1 MTFSGITAGYRRQS
15 RGMKTFIGV
24 GLVAVVYLVDTL
36 TPSEISFSIFYL
48 MPISLVAMTVG
59 WGSAI
64 FISILSGLAWV
75 LADYIGG
82 SHYSAHWIPVWNM
95 CMRIGIFILIARLL
109 IRLGAERD
117 RAGRA
122 EAAAQ
127 RATKAKSDFL
137 ANMSH
142 EIRTPLNAILGVS
155 QLLGETKLEATQREY
170 IRILQTEGEQ
180 LRRLIND
187 VLDLSKFE
195 AGKFQ
200 LESKPFHLGELA
212 RSIVQTFSPQA
223 TGKGLKLDVEI
234 AGAADREWTGDGHR
248 LRQVLA
254 NLLTNALKFTE
265 KGGVVLGIDG
275 GEETAGGRR
284 VKFSVRDTGIGI
296 EEKVREQLFNRYQ
309 QLASPSANLSAG
321 TGLGLSISRALV
333 EAMGGQLQLE
343 SVAGQGST
351 FYFSLP
357 LLPAQP
363 AAGEIGAVAAAGRA
377 MPSLAGTTA
386 LVVEDY
392 RTNQLIFLEYL
403 KDAGCMGTLAENGRV
418 AVERFCAGRFDVVIM
433 DMQMPVLDGWSATR
447 EIRAWEKQNGRPPT
461 PIIALT
467 ASASQED
474 RERCQEAG
482 CTLFLSKPLLKPELL
497 KAVAGVVSGRAA
509 EKPAA
514 AQAKESDPLVALFL
528 DDVKNSLGEIR
539 RAIEAGDW
547 RQVGFCAHQ
556 LAGSGATF
564 GFPAIT
570 VLGRKLEEAV
580 AAQNAPQAKELSV
593 ALERILTTNSPP

>member
-1 MTFSGITAGYRRQS
+1 
-15 RGMKTFIGV
+15 MKTFIGV

-127 RATKAKSDFL
+127 RATKAKSDLL

-223 TGKGLKLDVEI
+223 TGKGLTLDVEI